1 VEDDWPTGPAW
12 LAGMGL
18 ATNGFTT
25 LLLSSRNARF
35 RSKKAHGGQFFPGYQ
50 IKEGSKLDMIND

>member
-1 VEDDWPTGPAW
+1 
-12 LAGMGL
+12 MGL